1 MPLSFYFEIDWI
13 VFYKSLETKTGFVI
27 FSQIRIRPA
36 SFWVVMIGRLERSL
50 LFNQF
55 FSVGPEVI
63 SDTITKMSRAQ
74 LLKVSA
80 LSIKKEKSVPWTCW

>member
-1 MPLSFYFEIDWI
+1 
-13 VFYKSLETKTGFVI
+13 
-27 FSQIRIRPA
+27 
-36 SFWVVMIGRLERSL
+36 MIGRLERSL